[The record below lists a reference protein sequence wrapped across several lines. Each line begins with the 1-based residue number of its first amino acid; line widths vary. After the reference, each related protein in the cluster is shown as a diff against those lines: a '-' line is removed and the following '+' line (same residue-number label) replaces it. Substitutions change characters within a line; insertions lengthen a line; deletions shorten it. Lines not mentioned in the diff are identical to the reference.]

1 MASVTQ
7 KLNCKFHLILINLNL
22 KKHMWL
28 WATLLD
34 STDLSRPATLPT
46 SLPSKTS
53 LHDYPTNESHALK
66 DVSIQQIAEIK

>member
-7 KLNCKFHLILINLNL
+7 ELNCKFHLILINLNL
-22 KKHMWL
+22 NKHMWL

-34 STDLSRPATLPT
+34 STDLSRPAILPT

-53 LHDYPTNESHALK
+53 LYDYPTNEPHALK
-66 DVSIQQIAEIK
+66 DVSIEQIAEIK